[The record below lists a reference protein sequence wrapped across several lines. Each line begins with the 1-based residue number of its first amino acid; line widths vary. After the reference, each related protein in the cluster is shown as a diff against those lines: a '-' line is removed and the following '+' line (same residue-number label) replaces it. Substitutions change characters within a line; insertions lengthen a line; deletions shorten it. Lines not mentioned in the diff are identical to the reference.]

1 MKTISEPLWT
11 TERFER
17 QSSLS
22 TGIPGAGIE
31 PFYFGAD
38 KKRLFGCYHA
48 PQSGIRRDCAVILCY
63 PMAQEYIRSHRTYRQ
78 LAYHLS
84 KFGFPVLRFDFYGC
98 GDSEGN
104 CEEGR
109 IPQWLTDVGSAISE
123 VRERRGLVKVCLVGL
138 RLGGTLSMMAGAQRG
153 DIEGMVL
160 WNPVLSGS
168 VYIEELTTLHRERAR
183 HSLGKATQGSVTESP
198 TEVLGF
204 PLTDLLLTDLQKID
218 LLSIRQKPANRI
230 LVITSSEEST
240 QRRLIG
246 HLKGLNGNV
255 DYQHVPSPEIWI
267 EKNKTVVPNDILKVV
282 VTWICRV
289 YP

>member
-1 MKTISEPLWT
+1 M
-11 TERFER
+11 
-17 QSSLS
+17 
-22 TGIPGAGIE
+22 PGVDIE
-31 PFYFGAD
+31 PFYFGTAG
-38 KKRLFGCYHA
+38 KQLFGCYHA
-48 PQSGIRRDCAVILCY
+48 PQSRVARDSAVILCY

-109 IPQWLTDVGSAISE
+109 IDQWLTDIGSAISE
-123 VRERRGLVKVCLVGL
+123 IRHRHGSVKICLVGL
-138 RLGGTLSMMAGAQRG
+138 RLGGTLSMVVGAERD

-160 WNPVLSGS
+160 WDPVVSGMN
-168 VYIEELTTLHRERAR
+168 YIEELVNLHQERAR
-183 HSLGKATQGSVTESP
+183 HSLGKARQDSIDARP
-198 TEVLGF
+198 TEILGF
-204 PLTDLLLTDLQKID
+204 PLTDLLLTDLRKID
-218 LLSIRQKPANRI
+218 LLSIRRKPANRI
-230 LVITSSEEST
+230 LVIAGSEEST

-267 EKNKTVVPNDILKVV
+267 EKNKTVVPNDILKAV
-282 VTWICRV
+282 VTWV
-289 YP
+289 SGAYP